1 MDGPTDTIVIGGGL
15 NGLVAAA
22 YLARGGRR
30 PLVLERAETIGGT
43 CATDAFA
50 PGFKAPALFHAPG
63 PVRPEIVRD
72 LRLEAHGLSLRTSE
86 TLAFAPSPGGASV
99 TFHRD
104 ATRTAASLG
113 ALSRKDAD
121 RFPEFDQA
129 VGRIATVLSAL
140 LDMTPPDIDKPALGE
155 IFALLRTGKKVRD
168 LGRGDIHRVL
178 RWMPMA
184 VADLVGE
191 WFENELV
198 RAAIAARALVGQS
211 AGPWSAGT
219 SSVLFL
225 RAAADPHALP
235 SIAIPAGGPG
245 ALTEAVAAAAR
256 AAGVTIRT
264 GAEVVRLT
272 TRDGRVTGVV
282 TARGESLEAATVVSS
297 LDPKRTLLRL
307 IDPADLDPEFRRRVG
322 NIRARGVTAKVN
334 LALGSLPGFS
344 ALRGAGTLA
353 AESLTGRILIGHEID
368 ALERAYDASKYG
380 EVSETPFLEAMIPS
394 LLDPALAPA
403 GRHVMSILV
412 QYAPY
417 HLRHGDWDGRR
428 EALGDLVIKTLA
440 AHAPDLPGLVL
451 HRQILT
457 PLDLETRFGLTEGQI
472 FQGEEALDQ
481 IFTMRPL
488 LGSARYATPLAG
500 LFLCGAGTHPGG
512 GHTGANG
519 RNAARAVLA
528 GRDGS

>member
-1 MDGPTDTIVIGGGL
+1 MDARTDTIVIGGGL

-30 PLVLERAETIGGT
+30 PLVLERAETLGGT
-43 CATDAFA
+43 CATEAFA

-63 PVRPEIVRD
+63 PLRPDIARE
-72 LRLEAHGLSLRTSE
+72 LRLETHGLRILTSD
-86 TLAFAPSPGGASV
+86 TLAFAPAPGGGSV
-99 TFHRD
+99 TFYRD
-104 ATRTAASLG
+104 PARTAASVG
-113 ALSRKDAD
+113 ALSSKDAR

-129 VGRIATVLSAL
+129 VTRIATVLSGL
-140 LDMTPPDIDKPALGE
+140 LDMTPPDIDKPAFGE
-155 IFALLRTGKKVRD
+155 IMALLRTGKKVRD

-184 VADLVGE
+184 IADLVGE
-191 WFENELV
+191 WFECELV
-198 RAAIAARALVGQS
+198 RAAIAARAMIGQA

-235 SIAIPAGGPG
+235 SIAVPAGGPG
-245 ALTEAVAAAAR
+245 ALAEAVAGAAR

-264 GAEVVRLT
+264 NAEVVRLT

-297 LDPKRTLLRL
+297 LDPKRTLLHL
-307 IDPADLDPEFRRRVG
+307 VDPADLDPEFRRRVG

-334 LALGSLPGFS
+334 LALGSLPGFL

-353 AESLTGRILIGHEID
+353 PESLSGRILIGHEID
-368 ALERAYDASKYG
+368 AIERAYDASKYG
-380 EVSETPFLEAMIPS
+380 EVSESPFLEAMIPS
-394 LLDPALAPA
+394 LLDPSLAPA
-403 GRHVMSILV
+403 GGHVLSVLV

-417 HLRHGDWDGRR
+417 HLREGDWAGRR
-428 EALGDLVIKTLA
+428 EALGDLVVKTLA
-440 AHAPDLPGLVL
+440 THAPDLPGLVL
-451 HRQILT
+451 HRQVLT
-457 PLDLETRFGLTEGQI
+457 PLDLESRWGLSEGHI

-488 LGSARYATPLAG
+488 LDCARYATPLDG
-500 LFLCGAGTHPGG
+500 LYLCGSGTHPGG

-528 GRDGS
+528 RRAQS

>member
-1 MDGPTDTIVIGGGL
+1 MDARTDTIVIGGGL

-30 PLVLERAETIGGT
+30 PLVLERAETLGGT
-43 CATDAFA
+43 CATESFA
-50 PGFKAPALFHAPG
+50 PGFRAPALFHAPG
-63 PVRPEIVRD
+63 PVRPEIARE
-72 LRLEAHGLSLRTSE
+72 LRFEAHGLKTLVSD
-86 TLAFAPSPGGASV
+86 TLAFAPAPGGASV

-104 ATRTAASLG
+104 PARTAASLTG
-113 ALSRKDAD
+113 LSRKDAE
-121 RFPEFDQA
+121 RFPEFEEA
-129 VGRIATVLSAL
+129 VTRIASVLSGL
-140 LDMTPPDIDKPALGE
+140 LDMTPPDIDKPAFGE
-155 IFALLRTGKKVRD
+155 IMSLLRTGKKVRD

-184 VADLVGE
+184 IADLVGE

-198 RAAIAARALVGQS
+198 RAAIAARALIGQA

-245 ALTEAVAAAAR
+245 ALTDAAAAAAR
-256 AAGVTIRT
+256 AAGATIRT

-297 LDPKRTLLRL
+297 LDPKRTLLHL
-307 IDPADLDPEFRRRVG
+307 VDPADLDPEFRRRVG

-334 LALGSLPGFS
+334 LALGGLPGFS
-344 ALRGAGTLA
+344 ALRGAGA
-353 AESLTGRILIGHEID
+353 GASQSLTGRILIGHEID

-380 EVSETPFLEAMIPS
+380 EVSEVPFLEAMIPS
-394 LLDPALAPA
+394 LLDPTLAPA
-403 GRHVMSILV
+403 GRHVLSVLV

-417 HLRHGDWDGRR
+417 HLREGNWAGRR
-428 EALGDLVIKTLA
+428 DALGDLVVKTLA
-440 AHAPDLPGLVL
+440 THAPDLPGLVQ
-451 HRQILT
+451 HRQVLT
-457 PLDLETRFGLTEGQI
+457 PLDLETRWGLTEGQI

-488 LGSARYATPLAG
+488 LGCARYATPLAG

-528 GRDGS
+528 WRPQT